1 MFENTLSPHWWS
13 KNKAI
18 DYQRTKD
25 YAHHSTPTPTE
36 QSPPK
41 TGLVFTNH
49 KTRLGWMKPTAE
61 NPWTQC
67 TTNGCPIQTYQ
78 RTRLRAGMP
87 WLWTGGWFQ
96 LAGCQTHGHVF
107 CSAHRRFLLGLVQGT
122 ENSRKVCR
130 YFIKNAGNMT
140 CNWER
145 GSSSCQT
152 CASCDTFTRIKCKY
166 RYVFAACGTFWH
178 IA

>member
-1 MFENTLSPHWWS
+1 MHTIALPPPS
-13 KNKAI
+13 
-18 DYQRTKD
+18 
-25 YAHHSTPTPTE
+25 PTE
-36 QSPPK
+36 QTPPK

-49 KTRLGWMKPTAE
+49 KTRLGWMKLTAE
-61 NPWTQC
+61 NPCTQC

-96 LAGCQTHGHVF
+96 LAGCQTRGHVF